1 MNLPEELER
10 QLQAEL
16 ETFEEARRMKYVSS
30 LERRAKLEEKQAIA
44 LNMLRRNLDMEL
56 IAEVTGL
63 TIAEIQILQSQ
74 QQQD

>member
-1 MNLPEELER
+1 MQRPKS
-10 QLQAEL
+10 
-16 ETFEEARRMKYVSS
+16 F
-30 LERRAKLEEKQAIA
+30 A

>member
-1 MNLPEELER
+1 
-10 QLQAEL
+10 
-16 ETFEEARRMKYVSS
+16 MKYVSS